1 MGNDPTRTRPPPF
14 AERTPELVARSE
26 RLDQILEAGAHVLGE
41 RGYHGASMRHVAEAS
56 GASLGTLY
64 HYLAGKED
72 LLYQVQRRIL
82 EAAVASAHASLAAR
96 GARERLRGLLTDH
109 VRRALALR
117 VEPAVLAGAL
127 GRLRGERE
135 RRLQA
140 LRTEYHEVV
149 QATIEGVLKGAG
161 RSGREA
167 EARVHMLLAMADRLV
182 LEALRGGTRPRPTPL
197 AGRVLRVFLEG
208 VRPR

>member
-1 MGNDPTRTRPPPF
+1 M
-14 AERTPELVARSE
+14 ARQE
-26 RLDQILEAGAHVLGE
+26 RLDGILEAGARVLGE

-82 EAAVASAHASLAAR
+82 EAAVASAQASLAAR
-96 GARERLRGLLTDH
+96 GARDRLRGLLTDH
-109 VRRALALR
+109 VRRALALP
-117 VEPAVLAGAL
+117 VEPAVLAGSL

-140 LRTEYHEVV
+140 LRAEYHRVV
-149 QATIEGVLKGAG
+149 QATVEGVLKGAG
-161 RSGREA
+161 GRSGREA
-167 EARVHMLLAMADRLV
+167 ESRVHLLLGMADRLAS
-182 LEALRGGTRPRPTPL
+182 EAVRAGTRPRPASL
-197 AGRVLRVFLEG
+197 AGRALRVFLEG

>member
-1 MGNDPTRTRPPPF
+1 M
-14 AERTPELVARSE
+14 ARSE
-26 RLDQILEAGAHVLGE
+26 RLDRILEAGAHVLGE

-96 GARERLRGLLTDH
+96 GARDRLRGLLTDH
-109 VRRALALR
+109 VRRALALP

-135 RRLQA
+135 RRLQT
-140 LRTEYHEVV
+140 LRAEYHEVV
-149 QATIEGVLKGAG
+149 QATIEGVLRGGGRG

-167 EARVHMLLAMADRLV
+167 EARVHMLLGMADRLV
-182 LEALRGGTRPRPTPL
+182 LEALRGGSRSRPAPL